1 LAKYQSA
8 QFKREKKVK
17 NKLTQEIVVNLK
29 YDDEIP
35 AYCKY
40 FAKKKSQ

>member
-1 LAKYQSA
+1 MNKQSIN
-8 QFKREKKVK
+8 FKKEKKVK
-17 NKLTQEIVVNLK
+17 KKPSQELIVNLK
-29 YDDEIP
+29 YDDEVP